1 MKEELKEELS
11 GIKIGQCF
19 INCLVYTK
27 KETIE
32 FWRYTVEAFSCLLQF
47 AKYAFCSLL
56 NMLSIINHIIMIAI
70 YPVVYLIGKYI
81 ILPIYYYRKSNV
93 RVLDRKAKT

>member
-1 MKEELKEELS
+1 MKEELKEELL

-56 NMLSIINHIIMIAI
+56 KMLLIVNQIIMIAI

-81 ILPIYYYRKSNV
+81 ILPIYYYRKNDV
-93 RVLDRKAKT
+93 HVLDKKIKS